1 MSLEEDD
8 LLARSKKKTKTLQ
21 DQQSVT
27 QVLSDGMEGIESST
41 ETQQREM
48 ETAPK
53 RSHIRPEPELKEPFG
68 SWMLAKKVS
77 RRGRQSSNRGMET
90 SRGEGLIGVIGK
102 TTTPT
107 LKVNGNSYNT
117 RFAVLDTGE
126 AEIEQT
132 QEVMKEILI
141 QSPKNKSPT
150 TKSPLSSKGKRPSV
164 QISEKQIINDKEPW
178 AKRGSNTSAI
188 REHPQRNG
196 ECSSRN
202 MQAAAQAEHT
212 VVRGNNTNGGN
223 VSITVVT
230 HESDEQFFGV
240 PETMNEEHHNDPP
253 DPLVDS
259 MDEDPSSSDTRD
271 PICTSKE
278 DPHPSRLQVS
288 SPKFTTRSSQPT
300 TVHDSEAAV
309 DRRPPSTNADLSPP
323 AAHSP
328 AFNNQPSTQDHLF
341 TPHFLLSAA
350 HVSKTNSMYRVD
362 CDATKNALVYNAWEM
377 KAKRRYAWE
386 MKAKR
391 RYAYYDNALMIL
403 IC

>member
-48 ETAPK
+48 ETVPK
-53 RSHIRPEPELKEPFG
+53 SEKQGLPPANEEEGVTMNSNGKEDNDCQRSHIRPEPELKEPFG

-126 AEIEQT
+126 AEIEQA
-132 QEVMKEILI
+132 QEVMDEILI

-178 AKRGSNTSAI
+178 VKRGSNTSAI

-230 HESDEQFFGV
+230 HESDEHFFGV

-259 MDEDPSSSDTRD
+259 MDEDPSSSDTHD

-278 DPHPSRLQVS
+278 DVME
-288 SPKFTTRSSQPT
+288 
-300 TVHDSEAAV
+300 V
-309 DRRPPSTNADLSPP
+309 
-323 AAHSP
+323 
-328 AFNNQPSTQDHLF
+328 
-341 TPHFLLSAA
+341 
-350 HVSKTNSMYRVD
+350 
-362 CDATKNALVYNAWEM
+362 
-377 KAKRRYAWE
+377 
-386 MKAKR
+386 
-391 RYAYYDNALMIL
+391 
-403 IC
+403 